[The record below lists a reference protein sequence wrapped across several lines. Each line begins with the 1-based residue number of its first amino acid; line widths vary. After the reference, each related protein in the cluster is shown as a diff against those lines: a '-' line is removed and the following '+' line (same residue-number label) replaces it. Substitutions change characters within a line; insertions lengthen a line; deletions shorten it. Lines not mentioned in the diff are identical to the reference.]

1 MRAGKSPAEM
11 LAWRPWSTLLADLST
26 ELSRTPADSGIVP
39 TISPSGSPPP
49 PPPGGHGDDSN
60 GEDPASSDGD
70 EVVNNTQKAKNDAAE
85 RLERTLVQFAVEPK
99 TLADLV
105 AILEAS
111 PLALVAGRDGAHVLI
126 LMDCNCF
133 GESDSRPKTRSCPIG
148 KQVFTKFTEAT
159 LQARQGIQAG
169 NPLDYIQKGDVYFC
183 IDGGKERRRQ
193 FTKSLTIKAGP
204 KDPKRNIFKRVT
216 LHCTEA
222 SVRLRRGRA
231 RGQVKVTQSVYIMR
245 SAATHVPSH
254 GYVTHGGSLSWHAC
268 VFFVFVQT
276 YLPNIRTSIFPN
288 FDSLG
293 GARPAEL

>member
-1 MRAGKSPAEM
+1 M

-39 TISPSGSPPP
+39 TISPSGSPP

-85 RLERTLVQFAVEPK
+85 RLERTLVQFTVEPK

-193 FTKSLTIKAGP
+193 FTKSLNVKAGP

-268 VFFVFVQT
+268 VFLFLFKLIFLTSELPYFQT
-276 YLPNIRTSIFPN
+276 LIV
-288 FDSLG
+288 
-293 GARPAEL
+293 